1 MILSHYHNHD
11 IDLLLSGLVKNLP
24 ELELSP
30 ILYSLY
36 IVVLCKLIDMYSVYL
51 YSVFISL
58 CHYVYDKYMHI

>member
-51 YSVFISL
+51 
-58 CHYVYDKYMHI
+58 

>member
-11 IDLLLSGLVKNLP
+11 ILLSELVKNLP

-36 IVVLCKLIDMYSVYL
+36 IVLLCKLIDMHV
-51 YSVFISL
+51 
-58 CHYVYDKYMHI
+58 